1 MSIPRFAIQR
11 PVMMS
16 MMSAIVILLGA
27 ISLSRLPVDLL
38 PDIQQP
44 TITVRVNYTGVGPQ
58 EIEELITRPLEQ
70 QLSAVAGLE
79 QISSESNEG
88 SSMIRMNFTWGMD
101 LNEAMDEIRTRI
113 DRVRGRLPE
122 DAEPPTIFKFDSNS
136 MPIMG
141 MAVESV
147 DGSRDRVQL
156 REIAENVLSQRLERV
171 PGVAA
176 VQTNG
181 GLRRQI
187 HVALSREK
195 ITALELSVDRVV
207 NILRTEN
214 QNIPLGE
221 VYQGDRAL
229 LLRSQ
234 GQFETLDQIRDL
246 VVMTRDGVPVYLRDI
261 AEVKDSTE
269 DVRSIMRINGQPGV
283 RMMVTKQ
290 SGTNTVQ
297 VAEGVRAEIEDIN
310 REVPGVRLTLL
321 DDSARFIERSI
332 SAVQEHV
339 LLGSFLVVLI
349 IFLFLRNFRSTLI
362 VCTSIPI
369 SVIGTFALLY
379 FSGLTLNTMTFGGL
393 ALGVGMVVDA
403 SIVVLENS
411 VRHMEEHGKD
421 RLTASIEGSEEVWSA
436 ILASILTHIAVF
448 VPLLFLT
455 GISSVMFRQLSVVV
469 VFSLAM
475 SLFVAVTLVPV
486 LCSKLLVL
494 PPPRDQRRGL
504 SAWLYTL
511 SERVLAGMDE
521 GYRRLIHRALAHRP
535 TVVGLATASVLAA
548 AVIFPSIPTEL
559 SSQTDEGQ
567 VRVEVELPRGTRI
580 EVTEPVLTRVE
591 AMVKELVP
599 ETVDVIVQA
608 GGGGFGPGSFGGGQM
623 HRGNLQLLLVP
634 KDDRTRSTEQIA
646 IALRRQ
652 LSGIPGVIIRANA
665 SGGNNQMS
673 RFLSGGGGGGF
684 GPGGFGGSRLG
695 LEIRGEDLENSRQ
708 LAQAVKEL
716 LDTVPGVADARLGR
730 DESRPELAVRVDRA
744 KAALFGL
751 TATGVAETI
760 RTNVAGTQA
769 AFFREHGYEYPI
781 IVRLRE
787 EERQRMT
794 DVEDVLVSTA
804 RGQVLPAKNLMHLEN
819 AAGPTSIERKNQE
832 RITYVYAEPETTLGR
847 AVNAVEARLPE
858 LHGIMPPNFSVG
870 FGAEV
875 EQQAQAFS
883 QLRVVL
889 ILALILVYAVMA
901 SQYESLR
908 DPFVIMFSVPTAA
921 IGVVLA
927 LKLTGTAFNMQAYI
941 GIIMLAGIVVS
952 NGILLVDYTNV
963 LRRRDGLKLRDA
975 VELAGRTRLR
985 PILMTSVATVLGL
998 VPMSLGIGEGSE
1010 LQVPLARVVIGG
1022 LMTSLLI
1029 TLVLVP
1035 TVYTIFEEGFHG
1047 FGKKAKRQPAET

>member
-16 MMSAIVILLGA
+16 MISCIVVLLGA

-44 TITVRVNYTGVGPQ
+44 TISVRVNYTGVGPQ
-58 EIEELITRPLEQ
+58 EMEELITRPLEQ

-79 QISSESNEG
+79 ELNSESFEG

-122 DAEPPTIFKFDSNS
+122 DAEPPMIFKFDSNS

-141 MAVESV
+141 IAVESD
-147 DGSRDRVQL
+147 DGKLDRVSL
-156 REIAENVLSQRLERV
+156 RETAENVLSQRLERV

-176 VQTNG
+176 VTING

-195 ITALELSVDRVV
+195 ITALDLSVDRVV

-221 VYQGDRAL
+221 VYQGNRAL

-234 GQFETLDQIRDL
+234 GQFESLDQIREL
-246 VVMTRDGVPVYLRDI
+246 VVLTKEGVPVYLRDI
-261 AEVKDSTE
+261 ADVRDSTE
-269 DVRSIMRINGQPGV
+269 DYRSILRINGQPGV

-290 SGTNTVQ
+290 SGTNSVQ
-297 VAEGVRAEIEDIN
+297 VAEGVRAELEDIN
-310 REVPGVRLTLL
+310 REVPGIRLTLFE
-321 DDSARFIERSI
+321 DQARFIERSI
-332 SAVQEHV
+332 DAVQEHV
-339 LLGSFLVVLI
+339 MIGSVLVVLI
-349 IFLFLRNFRSTLI
+349 IFLFLRNVRSTLI

-393 ALGVGMVVDA
+393 ALGVGMIVDA
-403 SIVVLENS
+403 AIVVLENS
-411 VRHMEEHGKD
+411 FRHMEEHGKD
-421 RLTASIEGSEEVWSA
+421 RVTASIDGAEEVWSA

-455 GISSVMFRQLSVVV
+455 GVSSVMFRQLSFVV
-469 VFSLAM
+469 VFSLLM

-494 PPPRDQRRGL
+494 PPPIEKRSGL
-504 SAWLYTL
+504 GAWLYTL
-511 SERVLAGMDE
+511 SERALNSMDD

-535 TVVGLATASVLAA
+535 TVVGLAAASVLAA
-548 AVIFPSIPTEL
+548 AFIFPSIPSEL
-559 SSQTDEGQ
+559 ASQTDEGQ
-567 VRVEVELPRGTRI
+567 VRVDVELPRGTRI
-580 EVTEPVLTRVE
+580 EVTEPVVTRVE

-599 ETVDVIVQA
+599 EVVDIIVQG
-608 GGGGFGPGSFGGGQM
+608 GGGGFGPGFGGGSPN
-623 HRGNLQLLLVP
+623 RGNLQLLLVP
-634 KDDRTRSTEQIA
+634 KDERTRSTEQIA
-646 IALRRQ
+646 MALRRQ
-652 LSGIPGVIIRANA
+652 LSGIPGVVIRANA
-665 SGGNNQMS
+665 SGGNNQMM
-673 RFLSGGGGGGF
+673 RFLSGGGGGG
-684 GPGGFGGSRLG
+684 GMGGYGGFSRLS
-695 LEIRGEDLENSRQ
+695 LEVRGEDLEDSRR
-708 LAQAVKEL
+708 LAQSVKEL
-716 LDTVPGVADARLGR
+716 LDTVPGIADARLGR

-769 AFFREHGYEYPI
+769 AFYREHGNEYPI
-781 IVRLRE
+781 VVRLRE
-787 EERQRMT
+787 EERQGTT

-804 RGQVLPAKNLMHLEN
+804 KGQVLPAKNLMHLEN
-819 AAGPTSIERKNQE
+819 AAGPTAIERKNQQ
-832 RITYVYAEPETTLGR
+832 RITFVQAEPEITLSQAVR
-847 AVNAVEARLPE
+847 AVESRLPE
-858 LHGIMPPNFSVG
+858 LHGVMPPNFSVG

-875 EQQAQAFS
+875 EQQAQAFN
-883 QLRVVL
+883 QLTVVL

-908 DPFVIMFSVPTAA
+908 DPFIIMFSVPTAA

-963 LRRRDGLKLRDA
+963 LRRRDGMKLRDA

-985 PILMTSVATVLGL
+985 PILMTSIATVLGL

-1022 LMTSLLI
+1022 LITSLVI

-1047 FGKKAKRQPAET
+1047 FGRRSKQATTES